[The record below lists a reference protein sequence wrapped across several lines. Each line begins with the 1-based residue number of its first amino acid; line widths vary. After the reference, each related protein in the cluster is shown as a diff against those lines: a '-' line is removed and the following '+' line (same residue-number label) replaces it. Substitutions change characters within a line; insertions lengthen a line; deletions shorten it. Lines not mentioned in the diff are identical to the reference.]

1 MKKFHLIKPLEAVI
15 IGLIVLGSLAVIILM
30 NNSRGSK
37 TAVITCGEVKSE
49 LSLEKDGVFTP
60 EGPGLAEFEV
70 KDGKIRIV
78 NATCPDKLCEK
89 TGFIGS
95 PGQSIICV
103 PNKIT
108 VFIGGENGGESA
120 DAVIG

>member
-15 IGLIVLGSLAVIILM
+15 IGLVILGSIAVMFIL
-30 NNSRGSK
+30 NGSRGGAK
-37 TAVITCGEVKSE
+37 TAVITCGDIRRE
-49 LSLEKDGVFTP
+49 LSAETDGVFGF
-60 EGPGLAEFEV
+60 EGIDAEFEV
-70 KDGKIRIV
+70 KDGRIRIV

-95 PGQSIICV
+95 AGQSIICV

-108 VFIGGENGGESA
+108 VSVESDGKDSFDATIG
-120 DAVIG
+120 

>member
-49 LSLEKDGVFTP
+49 LSLEKDGVFTL
-60 EGPGLAEFEV
+60 EGAEFEV

-78 NATCPDKLCEK
+78 NAACPDKLCEK
-89 TGFIGS
+89 TGFIGA

-108 VFIGGENGGESA
+108 VFIGGENDGESA